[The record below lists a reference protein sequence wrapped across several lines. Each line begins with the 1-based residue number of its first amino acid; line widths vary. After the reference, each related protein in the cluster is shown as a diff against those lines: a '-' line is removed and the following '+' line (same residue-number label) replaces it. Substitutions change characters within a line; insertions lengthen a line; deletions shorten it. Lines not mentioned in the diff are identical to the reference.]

1 MLKFSL
7 IVLLLATSSC
17 ASTSE
22 YVTVLLPNE
31 NMTWRF
37 CSVIDKDLNNKGFC
51 FITKKCKDKFIGK
64 KCKKHTLFCA
74 WEDLDCHSL
83 YGLKDKRLMNKF

>member
-1 MLKFSL
+1 MLKNS
-7 IVLLLATSSC
+7 IVLFLLVFSSC
-17 ASTSE
+17 ANTSE
-22 YVTVLLPNE
+22 YVTVLLPNK

-37 CSVIDKDLNNKGFC
+37 CSIIDSELNNKGFC

-74 WEDLDCHSL
+74 WEDLDCKMR
-83 YGLKDKRLMNKF
+83 YALKEKKLRN